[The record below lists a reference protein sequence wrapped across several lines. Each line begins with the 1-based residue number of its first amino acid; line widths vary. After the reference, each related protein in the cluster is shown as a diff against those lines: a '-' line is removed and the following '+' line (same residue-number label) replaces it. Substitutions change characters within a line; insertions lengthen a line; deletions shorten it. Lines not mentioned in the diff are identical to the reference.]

1 MKNYIQLLFTFL
13 ATFLLLASENGM
25 SQTLTDTWTATPSW
39 NKASEYR
46 GFAYGN
52 NRLYVGGRPDGIASV
67 EVVNALSGA
76 DIKSLSTTGVLD
88 LTFDLCDAEFS
99 DDGSVLAAPV
109 TLNASAETGWGAGHF
124 TIYRWTDEMS
134 DPEPFIV
141 YTGDG
146 RVDMFTVVGDIT
158 ADAVV
163 MGAVSS
169 TRRVWRYIITDGV
182 IGDVEEI
189 TVAETIPTGTVAV
202 AFPTGLT
209 AADGF
214 WYNNLSIHPTLCD
227 NTGAVVGVVPGVV
240 FQGAQGNTGQM
251 KAFTYDSK
259 DFLLVADN
267 GKARLINITG
277 KQPSA
282 LTVNDVVHTTQGAF
296 NLNQDVTYRIS
307 PDGALSIY
315 SFSANNGIYSAST
328 EAAPVATELEISG
341 LAKLGETLTASYV
354 YADINNDPEGA
365 SEIKWYLADDADGTN
380 KTEITSAAGST
391 TYTIVAENE
400 NKYISFSVL
409 PVAQTGTASFA
420 EYLVESPLMGPI
432 LTDAEAPVASNVT
445 ITGPIAVNETLTG
458 TYTYFDENG
467 DLEGAT
473 EIKWYTADDAAGT
486 NQAEVA
492 TGALTYLVKPADEGK
507 YILFSVT
514 PVAQTGGLLIGENVT
529 VASDSA
535 VFFPDFPPVASNLAI
550 TGREEVD
557 GILTGTYTYSDL
569 NGDEEGATVIKWY
582 RADDATGTN
591 MTEVASGEMTYTV
604 VAADETK
611 YIIFEVTPVTV
622 DGETGDPAMVATA
635 VIAAKPTPEAP
646 VASDVMVHGTPEVG
660 IVIYGSYTYSDRT
673 DDPEGVSI
681 HKWYTAD
688 DAAGANK
695 VEITGAAGSY
705 VLAVTESMIGKHL
718 VYEITP
724 VATIGELLTG
734 DPVAVV
740 TAEAAVASTNDGDF
754 ERVWM
759 RAAKANAVPEY
770 IGTGGTERGFAV
782 GADHIYIASRFGGT
796 KLLVVDKENGALISE
811 MNTDGMDVGLF
822 KISDVEVSDDGQIL
836 ACPLQLNSSVEP
848 FVVYKW
854 ENELAAPTRFIEFT
868 SVDALRLGDKFTVVG
883 DVSGNAVIYA
893 VQSAGNKVVRW
904 VVTGGI
910 VDEGTIITLQ
920 NVTSVGS
927 TPSAY
932 PFSNNPEANFIVDG
946 RGAQAQIFDKDGN
959 YVGALEGI
967 GQSNNQSNSPEIF
980 YYKGRTLVAFHQKN
994 DAGEWDIIVQDITG
1008 SSHITVG
1015 TSEILSTAN
1024 QELGGVHVEA
1034 DDDNFHL
1041 YMLSANN
1048 GIARF
1053 RGILELPEFEYAET
1067 DEAGEKVHVWFSKNM
1082 SDEGFEGTG
1091 WSINAGGAVKT
1102 VDTIYR
1108 HADNPMV
1115 LTLELTDG
1123 VLEGNTVKLEYDGT
1137 GNIVSFDGMP
1147 LNAFGLVDVVNVVG
1161 AAAPEALDVNIA
1173 GAERA
1178 GETFTA
1184 SYTYSDANGDLEGDS
1199 DYQWWY
1205 AGNAE
1210 GSDKLK
1216 ILGESGLE
1224 YTVGNDMQGKYIAFE
1239 VIPVALTGGL
1249 NYLVGEPAVSDF
1261 VRVIPVGVDNAGI
1274 ESIRVYPNPVVD
1286 LLTIENGSAVKS
1298 VSLIDVTGKLIH
1310 SENRMNESRITLN
1323 MSGYSSGLYYLK
1335 LQDEAGVSSIIKI
1348 VKVQ

>member
-1 MKNYIQLLFTFL
+1 MKNYIQLLFTFM

-39 NKASEYR
+39 NNSSYYR

-52 NRLYVGGRPDGIASV
+52 NRLYVAGRPGGTASV

-76 DIKSLSTTGVLD
+76 DVKSLSNTGILD
-88 LTFDLCDAEFS
+88 LTFDLADAEFS
-99 DDGSVLAAPV
+99 DDGSVLAAPL

-182 IGDVEEI
+182 IGAVEEI
-189 TVAETIPTGTVAV
+189 TVADIIPTGTVSV
-202 AFPTGLT
+202 AFPAGLT
-209 AADGF
+209 ASDGF
-214 WYNNLSIHPTLCD
+214 WYNNLSTYPTLCD
-227 NTGAVVGVVPGVV
+227 NTGAVVGVVPGTV
-240 FQGAQGNTGQM
+240 FEGAEGNTGQM

-277 KQPSA
+277 KQPGD
-282 LTVNDVVHTTQGAF
+282 LTADDVVHTSQGEF
-296 NLNQDVTYRIS
+296 DLNQDVTYRIS

-315 SFSANNGIYSAST
+315 SFSANKGMYSAST
-328 EAAPVATELEISG
+328 EAAPVATDLKITG
-341 LAKLGETLTASYV
+341 LTKLGETLTASYV
-354 YADINNDPEGA
+354 YADINNDAEGT
-365 SEIKWYLADDADGTN
+365 SEIKWYLADDAEGTN
-380 KTEITSAAGST
+380 KTEITSATGST
-391 TYTIVAENE
+391 TYTIVAEDE

-409 PVAQTGTASFA
+409 PVAQTGTVSFA

-432 LTDAEAPVASNVT
+432 LTDAEAPVASDVT

-458 TYTYFDENG
+458 SYTYFDANDDPEG
-467 DLEGAT
+467 DT

-492 TGALTYLVKPADEGK
+492 TDTLNYLIKPADADK

-514 PVAQTGGLLIGENVT
+514 PVAQSGGLLIGENVT

-535 VFFPDFPPVASNLAI
+535 VYFPEFLPVASELAI
-550 TGREEVD
+550 SGREEVD

-591 MTEVASGEMTYTV
+591 MIEVATGVMTYTV
-604 VAADETK
+604 VAADEGK
-611 YIIFEVTPVTV
+611 HIIFEVTPVTV
-622 DGETGDPAMVATA
+622 DSETGDPVMVATG
-635 VIAAKPTPEAP
+635 VIAAKPAPEAP
-646 VASDVMVHGTPEVG
+646 VASDVMVHGAPEVG
-660 IVIYGSYTYSDRT
+660 AVVYGSYTYSDRT
-673 DDPEGVSI
+673 DDPEGASI

-695 VEITGAAGSY
+695 VEITGAEGSY
-705 VLAVTESMIGKHL
+705 VLIVTEGMIGKHL

-734 DPVAVV
+734 DPVSAV
-740 TAEAAVASTNDGDF
+740 TADAAIASTNDGDF

-759 RAAKANAVPEY
+759 RAAKQNAVPEY
-770 IGTGGTERGFAV
+770 IGTGSTERGFAV
-782 GADHIYIASRFGGT
+782 GTDHIYIASRFGGT
-796 KLLVVDKENGALISE
+796 KLLVVDKENGALVSE
-811 MNTDGMDVGLF
+811 MNTEGLDVGLF

-848 FVVYKW
+848 FVIYKW
-854 ENELAAPTRFIEFT
+854 ENELAASTRFIEFT
-868 SVDALRLGDKFTVVG
+868 SVDELRLGDKFTVVG
-883 DVSGNAVIYA
+883 DVSGDAVIYA

-910 VDEGTIITLQ
+910 VDDGTIITLQ

-932 PFSNNPEANFIVDG
+932 PFSNSSDANFIVDG

-1015 TSEILSTAN
+1015 TSEVLSTAN

-1034 DDDNFHL
+1034 DDDYFHL

-1053 RGILELPEFEYAET
+1053 SGILELPEFEYAET

-1115 LTLELTDG
+1115 LTLELTNV
-1123 VLEGNTVKLEYDGT
+1123 VLEGNTVEMEYDGT
-1137 GNIVSFDGMP
+1137 GNVVSFDGMP
-1147 LNAFGLVDVVNVVG
+1147 LNAFDLVDVVNVVG
-1161 AAAPEALDVNIA
+1161 AAAPEALDVTIT
-1173 GAERA
+1173 GTERA

-1184 SYTYSDANGDLEGDS
+1184 SYTYSDANGDLEGES
-1199 DYQWWY
+1199 KYQWWY
-1205 AGNAE
+1205 ASDAD

-1216 ILGESGLE
+1216 ILGETGLE
-1224 YTVGNDMQGKYIAFE
+1224 YTVGNDMEGKFIAFE
-1239 VIPVALTGGL
+1239 VIPAALTGGL
-1249 NYLVGEPAVSDF
+1249 NYLVGEPAMSDF
-1261 VRVIPVGVDNAGI
+1261 VKIIPVGVDLAGTEAI
-1274 ESIRVYPNPVVD
+1274 SIYPNPVVD
-1286 LLTIENGSAVKS
+1286 LLTIEHAANVRS
-1298 VSLIDVTGKLIH
+1298 VSLIDVTGKLMH
-1310 SENRMNESRITLN
+1310 SQNSMNGSTITIE
-1323 MSGYSSGLYYLK
+1323 MSGYKSGLYYLK
-1335 LQDEAGVSSIIKI
+1335 LQDDTGASTVTKI